1 MRGWVKSIFR
11 RIFYGFPLIFRC
23 FSQGMDGKGEGEKVR
38 EEWMGRDGSGEGP
51 RVRTVLISNPRAGGK
66 PFQDDGCSSKLGFQL

>member
-38 EEWMGRDGSGEGP
+38 EEWMGKGWLR
-51 RVRTVLISNPRAGGK
+51 RRTKS
-66 PFQDDGCSSKLGFQL
+66 QDCFNF